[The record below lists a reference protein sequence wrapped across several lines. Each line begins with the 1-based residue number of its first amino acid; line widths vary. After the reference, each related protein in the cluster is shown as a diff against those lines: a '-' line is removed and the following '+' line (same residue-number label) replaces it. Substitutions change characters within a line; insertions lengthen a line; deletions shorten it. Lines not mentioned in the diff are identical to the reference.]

1 MGKNPGYPNGVY
13 SEHAFGTYYLYFG
26 LYVVPLYITKQLE
39 ETTI

>member
-13 SEHAFGTYYLYFG
+13 SGHAFG